1 MAKIKQILKALIP
14 PIVFSVI
21 IKLRKTKPSTDGW
34 YGEYDTWD
42 EAKIFCTGYDSRII
56 LEKCKNSLL
65 KVKNGEV
72 AYERDSVLF
81 NEIQYSWGLLAGLQR
96 AALENESN
104 LCVLDF
110 GGSLG
115 STYFQNKEF
124 LSSIK
129 NLKWCIV
136 EQEHFVDCGK
146 QYFEDE
152 QLKFYHT
159 IEECI
164 AHQKPNV
171 LLLSSVLQYLEKPY
185 EWIERFI
192 NLEIPYIITD
202 RTAFVEKEN
211 NIITIQKVPENIYTA
226 SYPAWFFGYNLM
238 KIFQKKYKVISDFD
252 NGFTSST
259 IINNKD
265 KVYWKGLILKK

>member
-1 MAKIKQILKALIP
+1 MAKTKQILKALIP

-21 IKLRKTKPSTDGW
+21 IKLKKTKPSTNGW
-34 YGEYDTWD
+34 FGEYDTWD
-42 EAKIFCTGYDSRII
+42 EAKSLCTGYDSRVI

-65 KVKNGEV
+65 KVKNGEA

-96 AALENESN
+96 AALENEGN

-115 STYFQNKEF
+115 STYYQNREF

-136 EQEHFVDCGK
+136 EQAHFVDCGK

-159 IEECI
+159 IEECM
-164 AHQKPNV
+164 ANQKPNV
-171 LLLSSVLQYLEKPY
+171 LLFSSVLQYLEKPY

-192 NLEIPYIITD
+192 NLEIPYIIID
-202 RTAFVEKEN
+202 RTAFIEREN
-211 NIITIQKVPENIYTA
+211 DIITIQKVPENIYVA
-226 SYPAWFFGYNLM
+226 SYPSYFFGKNIINLL
-238 KIFQKKYKVISDFD
+238 QKKYKMIAKFD
-252 NGFTSST
+252 NGFTMET
-259 IINNKD
+259 TINNN
-265 KVYWKGLILKK
+265 KVYWTGLIFKK